1 MTEDELTRAYL
12 TYGHLV
18 LRRCRRLLRDGASA
32 EDAAQETFLRLWRYG
47 DAFALAD
54 SKVAW
59 LYRVADRCCL
69 DRLARRRE
77 LPLGDAPEPQVDA
90 GQAAQLADGQL
101 VIRFLDRFDEPLRQI
116 AIYHFLDELTQ
127 GEIAA
132 QTGWSRQ
139 TINKKISILRE
150 HAARMRAELD
160 RGIAEAG

>member
-12 TYGHLV
+12 AYGHLV
-18 LRRCRRLLRDGASA
+18 LRRCRRLLRDGAAA

-54 SKVAW
+54 SKIAW

-77 LPLGDAPEPQVDA
+77 LPLAEAPEPQIAA
-90 GQAAQLADGQL
+90 GQAAALADGEL
-101 VIRFLDRFDEPLRQI
+101 VVQFLDRFDERLRQV

-139 TINKKISILRE
+139 TVNKKISILRD
-150 HAARMRAELD
+150 HATRMRAEL
-160 RGIAEAG
+160 ASAHEEA

>member
-1 MTEDELTRAYL
+1 MTEAELTSAYL

-47 DAFALAD
+47 AAFALAD
-54 SKVAW
+54 SKLAW

-77 LPLGDAPEPQVDA
+77 LPLADAPEPQAPA
-90 GQAAQLADGQL
+90 GQADSLADGQL

-139 TINKKISILRE
+139 TVNKKISLLRD
-150 HAARMRAELD
+150 HATRMRAELE
-160 RGIAEAG
+160 RGLEAP

>member
-1 MTEDELTRAYL
+1 MTEAELTIAYT

-18 LRRCRRLLRDGASA
+18 LRRCRRLLRDPTAA
-32 EDAAQETFLRLWRYG
+32 EDASQEVFLRLWRYG
-47 DAFALAD
+47 HAFHLAD

-77 LPLGDAPEPQVDA
+77 LSLDAAPEPQTPDR
-90 GQAAQLADGQL
+90 AAALEDGELVLRYLA
-101 VIRFLDRFDEPLRQI
+101 RFDDALRQI

-139 TINKKISILRE
+139 TVNKKISVLRD
-150 HAARMRAELD
+150 HATRMRVELE
-160 RGIAEAG
+160 RATHET